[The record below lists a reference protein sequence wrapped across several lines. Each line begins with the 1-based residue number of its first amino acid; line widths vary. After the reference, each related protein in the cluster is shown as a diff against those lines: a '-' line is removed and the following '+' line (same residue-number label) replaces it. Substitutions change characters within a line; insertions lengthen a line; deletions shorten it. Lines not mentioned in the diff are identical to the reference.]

1 MSAPVTET
9 PVQAILKQVEA
20 LPFDQLVVLN
30 SQVADRVRRESKK
43 AVRKPKKVRDPNAP
57 KKERNAGMLAWEA
70 YADKIQK
77 ENPKRFDGI
86 KKVAEKMKIV
96 KEEFKLKNVQQY
108 NTFVEKFK
116 AAHVAKTA
124 SATAPVVS
132 KEEAK
137 PATATTATTAA
148 KVTKKASK

>member
-30 SQVADRVRRESKK
+30 AQVADRVRRESKK

-70 YADKIQK
+70 YAEKIQK
-77 ENPKRFDGI
+77 ENPKRFEGI

-116 AAHVAKTA
+116 ATHAAKVA
-124 SATAPVVS
+124 SAATPVVH

-137 PATATTATTAA
+137 PAATTTAA
-148 KVTKKASK
+148 KVSKKASK

>member
-1 MSAPVTET
+1 
-9 PVQAILKQVEA
+9 
-20 LPFDQLVVLN
+20 
-30 SQVADRVRRESKK
+30 
-43 AVRKPKKVRDPNAP
+43 
-57 KKERNAGMLAWEA
+57 
-70 YADKIQK
+70 
-77 ENPKRFDGI
+77 
-86 KKVAEKMKIV
+86 MKIV

-124 SATAPVVS
+124 AATAPVVH

-137 PATATTATTAA
+137 PATATAT

>member
-30 SQVADRVRRESKK
+30 AQVADRVRRESKK
-43 AVRKPKKVRDPNAP
+43 AVRKPKKIRDPNAP

-86 KKVAEKMKIV
+86 KKVAEKMKII
-96 KEEFKLKNVQQY
+96 KEEYKLKNVQQY

-116 AAHVAKTA
+116 ASHVAKTA
-124 SATAPVVS
+124 VATAPVVVAV

-137 PATATTATTAA
+137 PVATTTAA
-148 KVTKKASK
+148 KTTKKASK